1 MGSLSIQPP
10 SGAMRNL
17 TEVFVYLRNA
27 TKQEQFFAVDFEQ
40 KQNSEDTVRLIN
52 LNEDKISYNKTP
64 PAWINVIDEINYEF
78 TRIKSRIFSLRELQN
93 KKLRNPSI
101 ADDEM
106 TSQQVKIQELT
117 EEITNMFNH
126 ARRLIRLLEDSDNI
140 SIGALDEIRK
150 NVISNM
156 MLTLTNFIN
165 DFRVSQ
171 SDYLRHLDSNSKL
184 DSFLVKSDATI
195 FSAPSEIPV
204 IEEEQSILQIQQ
216 ILENEHVT
224 KVREMEIL
232 KISKSILEMNGIFK
246 DIASMIVDQGTILDR
261 IDYNVEHSSTKIKS
275 ALESVQKAEK
285 YQRGNKK
292 MHLIVLLAGFA
303 IFLILLIILT
313 KF

>member
-1 MGSLSIQPP
+1 
-10 SGAMRNL
+10 
-17 TEVFVYLRNA
+17 
-27 TKQEQFFAVDFEQ
+27 
-40 KQNSEDTVRLIN
+40 
-52 LNEDKISYNKTP
+52 
-64 PAWINVIDEINYEF
+64 
-78 TRIKSRIFSLRELQN
+78 
-93 KKLRNPSI
+93 
-101 ADDEM
+101 
-106 TSQQVKIQELT
+106 
-117 EEITNMFNH
+117 
-126 ARRLIRLLEDSDNI
+126 
-140 SIGALDEIRK
+140 
-150 NVISNM
+150 M

-184 DSFLVKSDATI
+184 DSFLVKSDPTI

-232 KISKSILEMNGIFK
+232 KISRSILEMNGIFK

-275 ALESVQKAEK
+275 AMESVQKAEK

>member
-1 MGSLSIQPP
+1 MGSLSVQPP

-40 KQNSEDTVRLIN
+40 QQKSEDTVRLIN
-52 LNEDKISYNKTP
+52 LNEDKIAYNKTP
-64 PAWINVIDEINYEF
+64 PTWINVIDEINYEF
-78 TRIKSRIFSLRELQN
+78 TRIKSRIAALKEIQN

-101 ADDEM
+101 SDEM
-106 TSQQVKIQELT
+106 TSEQVKIQELT

-126 ARRLIRLLEDSDNI
+126 ARRLIRLLEDSDNV
-140 SIGALDEIRK
+140 SVGALDEIRK

-156 MLTLTNFIN
+156 MLTLTNFLT

-184 DSFLVKSDATI
+184 DSFLVKSDTTI
-195 FSAPSEIPV
+195 FAPSEIPLV
-204 IEEEQSILQIQQ
+204 EEEQSILQIQQ